1 MDNQRKG
8 RPTIFDVAKE
18 SNVSIAT
25 VSRVVNDIG
34 KVTPE
39 TRDLVLAAIKK
50 LGFVSSNLARGLAK
64 SHTFNVAIV
73 VPSPNYTYMSS
84 IIAGMVDVCK
94 IYGYTINYFTFEDV
108 SDCAHVVEQVISS
121 RVEGIAVYNS
131 QLSSQD
137 IQRLSTINLPMV
149 IIGNDALDERNGLV
163 TIDYSPTLFDVIRD
177 KVKSGVKK
185 IVFIRDPNENKD
197 WHMVNNF
204 QNAIIAGIQAGGGT
218 AEFELVHVP
227 DYYNAL
233 YDYCIERFTADT
245 PNGELF
251 ITPRD
256 SLALAINNAATDMK
270 IKTPDK
276 LEIIGIIG
284 TKAAKTAR
292 PTISTLDVD
301 LYEVG
306 SITMRMLTKMLD
318 DTLLNKVFNFKVTFS
333 GRDTTK

>member
-1 MDNQRKG
+1 MDNQHKG

-64 SHTFNVAIV
+64 SHTYNVAIV

-131 QLSSQD
+131 QLSAQD

-149 IIGNDALDERNGLV
+149 IIGNDALDVRNGLV
-163 TIDYSPTLFDVIRD
+163 TIDYSETLREVIRN
-177 KVKSGVKK
+177 KVKAGLKK

-204 QNAIIAGIQAGGGT
+204 QNAILDGIKDGGGT
-218 AEFELVHVP
+218 TEFELVHVP
-227 DYYNAL
+227 DYYTAL
-233 YDYCIERFTADT
+233 YDYCIDRFSANKPT
-245 PNGELF
+245 GELF

-256 SLALAINNAATDMK
+256 SLALAINNAATDLK
-270 IKTPDK
+270 INNPNN
-276 LEIIGIIG
+276 LELIGVIG

-318 DTLLNKVFNFKVTFS
+318 DTLINKEFNFKVTFT